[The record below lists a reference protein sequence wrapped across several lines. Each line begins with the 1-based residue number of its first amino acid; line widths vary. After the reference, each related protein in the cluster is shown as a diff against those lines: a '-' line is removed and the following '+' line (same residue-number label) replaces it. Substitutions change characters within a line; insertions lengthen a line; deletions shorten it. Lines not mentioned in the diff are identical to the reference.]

1 MYVEHVRNR
10 NSPPAILVRESYRQ
24 SGKVK
29 KRTIANITK
38 WPQNAIIALTAA
50 FQGKEL
56 VPRDELFKVVESKP
70 HGHVELVLGVI
81 GKLGL
86 DHIISSRPS
95 RTLNCV
101 LAMIAERIIHPC
113 SKLATTRL
121 WHSTT
126 LAQELNVEDVEVS
139 ELYDSLDWLLKR
151 QRTIERKLAKRHL
164 REEEIVLYDVSSS
177 YYEGSSCPLAR
188 WGHNRDKKK
197 GKLIIVYGLLTDR
210 VGNPISVTVY
220 PGNTGDCSTVA
231 DQVEKI
237 RNAYGLS
244 RVVLVGDRGMLTQTK
259 IDTLKEFPF
268 IGWVSALRSESIQSL
283 VEEGDL
289 QLSLFDK
296 QNLAQISSSHF
307 PAERLIA
314 CFNPLLESKRR
325 HKRQA
330 LLEATE
336 AALERIKREVERRT
350 NKPLSRDEIGVKVGK
365 VLNKYKMAKH
375 FILTIEDNRFHYE
388 RDEVSIV
395 AEQRLDGV
403 YVVRTS
409 EPEKILSDE
418 DTVRS
423 YKRLTEVEMAF
434 RCLKGIDLKIRPIRH
449 RTEAH
454 VRAHIFLCM
463 LAYYVERYLREK
475 WKELLFEE
483 ENLEELRKTRDP
495 VLPATPSDEVK
506 KKKKVKINKDGF
518 VVHSFETLIA
528 ELGTR
533 CKNKCRLQS
542 QKNSPHVYQITELK
556 PLQRKAFELAE
567 IKCTQ

>member
-1 MYVEHVRNR
+1 MYIEYVPNR

-24 SGKVK
+24 NGKVK
-29 KRTIANITK
+29 KRTVANITK
-38 WPQNAIIALTAA
+38 WPQNAIIALKAA

-56 VPRDELFKVVESKP
+56 VPKDELFKIAESKP
-70 HGHVELVLGVI
+70 HGHVELVLGAI
-81 GKLGL
+81 RTLGL
-86 DHIISSRPS
+86 DRIISSRPS

-126 LAQELNVEDVEVS
+126 LAQELNVEDVEVT

-151 QRTIERKLAKRHL
+151 QPTIEKKLAKRHL
-164 REEEIVLYDVSSS
+164 NEEDIILYDVSSS

-197 GKLIIVYGLLTDR
+197 GKLIIVYGLMTDR
-210 VGNPISVTVY
+210 IGNPVSVTVD
-220 PGNTGDCSTVA
+220 PGNTGDPSTVV

-237 RNAYGLS
+237 RNAFGLS

-259 IDTLKEFPF
+259 IDILKEFPF
-268 IGWVSALRSESIQSL
+268 IGWISALRSEAIHSL
-283 VEEGDL
+283 VDEGDL

-296 QNLAQISSSHF
+296 QNLAHISSSHF
-307 PAERLIA
+307 PDERLIA

-336 AALERIKREVERRT
+336 SALERIKREVERRSK
-350 NKPLSRDEIGVKVGK
+350 KPLSRGEIGVKVGK

-375 FILTIEDNRFHYE
+375 FILTIEDGRFEWE
-388 RDEVSIV
+388 RDEVSIN

-403 YVVRTS
+403 YVIRTS
-409 EPEKILSDE
+409 ESKKIISDE

-434 RCLKGIDLKIRPIRH
+434 RCMKGIDLKIRPIRH

-463 LAYYVERYLREK
+463 LSYSVERYLREK

-483 ENLEELRKTRDP
+483 ENLEELRTTRDP
-495 VLPATPSDEVK
+495 VLPAKSSREVK
-506 KKKKVKINKDGF
+506 EKKKTRLNKDGF
-518 VVHSFETLIA
+518 VVHSFETLIT

-542 QKNSPHVYQITELK
+542 QKNSQYIYQITELK